1 MLRKA
6 SSSRIVVPLSR
17 ISSRWAPHHRAPYS
31 RECGGVRAFFF
42 LFLLFFLSSLLFFH
56 LPMTKGQLARQRDP
70 ALHAR
75 NLDAQGWL
83 HVSLQIKR
91 ERRRK
96 KKRGG
101 KATAGGQTKHAM
113 TRALLMECCVM
124 LRTDARE
131 DNPTERFRGWEESR
145 WGAAPL
151 HPSRIRNTH
160 SVDTKK
166 RSATPRLGLAL
177 GPHRAHDSFILT
189 LTAGEGSKYE

>member
-1 MLRKA
+1 MLH
-6 SSSRIVVPLSR
+6 IVENAVGFGLFS
-17 ISSRWAPHHRAPYS
+17 
-31 RECGGVRAFFF
+31 FF
-42 LFLLFFLSSLLFFH
+42 FLLFFSFFSPLLSFANDQRSAG
-56 LPMTKGQLARQRDP
+56 KAARSCAACAKPRRP
-70 ALHAR
+70 RMAAR
-75 NLDAQGWL
+75 FSAD
-83 HVSLQIKR
+83 K
-91 ERRRK
+91 ERKEAK

-131 DNPTERFRGWEESR
+131 DNPTERFRGWEERR